1 MPASDYLTWGKP
13 GLCVK
18 PSMAYL
24 KQITKGDFDCLL
36 MLFFDNF
43 SSLLG
48 ILAGMLTAPMIAT
61 DFEGGTYGAYY
72 GAFGDMVWEKV
83 CPGIG
88 CALLFGNV
96 WYAMMAAKASTYH
109 DRLDMTALPYGINT
123 PAGFLTVYMVML
135 PICFKC
141 VPCRP
146 NARLIRPAQKAID
159 ARPRARMRT
168 PRGLRTDSL

>member
-1 MPASDYLTWGKP
+1 MRSHYNSQHD
-13 GLCVK
+13 
-18 PSMAYL
+18 
-24 KQITKGDFDCLL
+24 
-36 MLFFDNF
+36 
-43 SSLLG
+43 
-48 ILAGMLTAPMIAT
+48 
-61 DFEGGTYGAYY
+61 
-72 GAFGDMVWEKV
+72 
-83 CPGIG
+83 
-88 CALLFGNV
+88 
-96 WYAMMAAKASTYH
+96 WYAFHEDRSIVAHVRIRDAESTYH

>member
-1 MPASDYLTWGKP
+1 
-13 GLCVK
+13 
-18 PSMAYL
+18 MAYL

-88 CALLFGNV
+88 CALLFGQWPGAVRKRVENDISCTLGEEGSKQDINQLV
-96 WYAMMAAKASTYH
+96 INGSRRHFGSSYFVRRQTSSLFCSILGAGTMSGSYG
-109 DRLDMTALPYGINT
+109 LD
-123 PAGFLTVYMVML
+123 
-135 PICFKC
+135 
-141 VPCRP
+141 
-146 NARLIRPAQKAID
+146 
-159 ARPRARMRT
+159 
-168 PRGLRTDSL
+168 